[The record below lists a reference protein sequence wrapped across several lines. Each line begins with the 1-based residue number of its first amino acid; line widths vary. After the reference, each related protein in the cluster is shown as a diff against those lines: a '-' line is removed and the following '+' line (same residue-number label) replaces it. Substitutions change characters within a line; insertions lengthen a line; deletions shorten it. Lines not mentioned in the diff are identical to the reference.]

1 MLNKLL
7 VLLIMLLILPMSA
20 YASDIVWEDVLE
32 DVNESQEG
40 CFGSFSG
47 KISEEKSHEN
57 KGENNLVIEAK
68 LSCGKQLGGAMTAVG
83 VMKVSLNDGEKIVDK
98 VFSCTADGSVDGSMH
113 NGVPETIT
121 KTLLGYSTGD
131 LQGGRVDF
139 ILIARDDC
147 WWETNK
153 SSWNIAEAKLLDKV
167 ENDVAALVKLGAQVS
182 TVALTD

>member
-7 VLLIMLLILPMSA
+7 ILCGMLLILPMNVNA
-20 YASDIVWEDVLE
+20 GNIAWEDVLE
-32 DVNESQEG
+32 DASVSQEG
-40 CFGSFSG
+40 SFGSFSG

-68 LSCGKQLGGAMTAVG
+68 LSCGKQLGGTMTAVG
-83 VMKVSLNDGEKIVDK
+83 VMKVSLKDGEKLVDK

-121 KTLLGYSTGD
+121 KTLLGYSVGD
-131 LQGGRVDF
+131 LQGGQVDF
-139 ILIARDDC
+139 VLIARDNL

-153 SSWNIAEAKLLDKV
+153 SSWTLAVKDHLDKV
-167 ENDVAALVKLGAQVS
+167 ENDVADLVKLGAQIS
-182 TVALTD
+182 TAVLTE